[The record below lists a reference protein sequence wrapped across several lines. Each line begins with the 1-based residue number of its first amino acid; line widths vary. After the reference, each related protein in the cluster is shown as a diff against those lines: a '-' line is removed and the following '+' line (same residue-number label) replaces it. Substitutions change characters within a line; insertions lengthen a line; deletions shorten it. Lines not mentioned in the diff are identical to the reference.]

1 MDILGL
7 KPWLLRQCETIG
19 LKAPTPVQQATVS
32 KILKGANG
40 VGIAKTGSGKTAAFA
55 LPILDA
61 LSEDPYGILGKP
73 LNVKVSII
81 VGGRDMVMQGSEL
94 STSPHILIATPGH
107 EADRLLE
114 GGFDEQLSQIFTA
127 IPSERQTLLFTATHT
142 EALKDLIE
150 VNSDKQ
156 PFFYREGEDDASSLT
171 VNTLEQYYVLTPADF
186 RDAYLVGVI
195 MKNARRTELLSMT
208 LTKLGF
214 SNVSLHSMKPQ
225 RERLQSLSRFRS
237 HLAKILIATD
247 VASRGLDIQQVE
259 YVINH
264 NIPTD
269 AKDYVHRVGRTA
281 RAGRKGSAISLL
293 TPHDVLLIQSIE
305 VMISSKLSE
314 FKVSDKNITEIV
326 VQVNVTRREQDIKLT
341 EADFDEKRRL
351 NKERNS
357 LSKGLI
363 QMNVEGLE
371 EGPSTSR
378 KRLALEDPK
387 QLCFRLKEEGIQL
400 ALENKLWSAVR
411 VGLRQ
416 EMKAQSFIQ
425 LHEWPLAIES
435 ARFSLQSGGSNY
447 YPAWQTLGR
456 AHLGTGE
463 LSEALA
469 AFSKAL
475 HLCPDDV
482 ELFSEDFL
490 WALSLKSRHDLHQN
504 PKMPNKLN
512 THKGFYTNVLPNFTV
527 MNVDKPPCYLRKF
540 TPDGKRFIAF
550 SSCQTFLEIYCYN
563 GPASIADLIYN
574 TPDKKIKQVAFNQ
587 WRVKLS
593 SNGEQLNRECSLFL
607 DGGKFII
614 VGSACYLPQEHLTLR
629 QYHKNNESLAPNPR
643 YPLENYTLYCVK
655 TDSGTLID
663 EVSLNADK
671 VRSASNYSPVPN
683 AKGLLYSNRQKS
695 GVF

>member
-61 LSEDPYGILGKP
+61 LSEDPYGVFALVLTPTRELAYQIGDTFKILGKP

-94 STSPHILIATPGH
+94 STSPHILIATPGRLADH
-107 EADRLLE
+107 LQSITSSKLLKKIRFLVIDEADRLLE

-195 MKNARRTELLSMT
+195 MKCQEESPNASFIIFVKTCKIAELLSMT

-305 VMISSKLSE
+305 EMISSKLSE

-351 NKERNS
+351 NKRKKLIEQGIDPDEFEKEQKKRRRRMQKEEQRER
-357 LSKGLI
+357 KK
-363 QMNVEGLE
+363 
-371 EGPSTSR
+371 
-378 KRLALEDPK
+378 KRL
-387 QLCFRLKEEGIQL
+387 
-400 ALENKLWSAVR
+400 EN
-411 VGLRQ
+411 
-416 EMKAQSFIQ
+416 
-425 LHEWPLAIES
+425 
-435 ARFSLQSGGSNY
+435 SG
-447 YPAWQTLGR
+447 
-456 AHLGTGE
+456 
-463 LSEALA
+463 
-469 AFSKAL
+469 
-475 HLCPDDV
+475 D
-482 ELFSEDFL
+482 
-490 WALSLKSRHDLHQN
+490 
-504 PKMPNKLN
+504 
-512 THKGFYTNVLPNFTV
+512 
-527 MNVDKPPCYLRKF
+527 
-540 TPDGKRFIAF
+540 
-550 SSCQTFLEIYCYN
+550 
-563 GPASIADLIYN
+563 
-574 TPDKKIKQVAFNQ
+574 
-587 WRVKLS
+587 
-593 SNGEQLNRECSLFL
+593 
-607 DGGKFII
+607 
-614 VGSACYLPQEHLTLR
+614 
-629 QYHKNNESLAPNPR
+629 
-643 YPLENYTLYCVK
+643 
-655 TDSGTLID
+655 
-663 EVSLNADK
+663 
-671 VRSASNYSPVPN
+671 
-683 AKGLLYSNRQKS
+683 QKS
-695 GVF
+695 LPLSR